1 MIAELRLQ
9 ERNGIVADEGGD
21 GTQDNGAER
30 PRIASRRCDRN
41 QTRHNARTETKGRSL
56 MSVKTLCDH
65 PGKSRSPRGDKSVPH
80 PKSGRAIAFERR
92 PGLEPGPANPKH
104 AGADPCHDQAHMG
117 HAAPGVTAAL
127 AKYEAGNT

>member
-41 QTRHNARTETKGRSL
+41 QTRDNTRTETKGRSL
-56 MSVKTLCDH
+56 MSVKTLRDH
-65 PGKSRSPRGDKSVPH
+65 PGKSRSRRGDKSVH
-80 PKSGRAIAFERR
+80 HRKRRRAIGFERR
-92 PGLEPGPANPKH
+92 TGIEAEPRSEERR
-104 AGADPCHDQAHMG
+104 
-117 HAAPGVTAAL
+117 V
-127 AKYEAGNT
+127 GNESVSTCRSRWSPDHYKTKETQIR